1 MTRTLL
7 ANVKKNVLRPLL
19 FCQTSLLAATTTKTT
34 DNVHAYKN
42 THRPFSIRSA
52 TAAVFLSAVFLFVS
66 HHLWPW
72 DRPVEDAGRFF
83 NFMPPWIPGFFNT
96 ARRRNSNPITASNC
110 WNKGFTPPIAQQSI
124 PQVKVSPSGALCRS
138 AEQPASVWR

>member
-34 DNVHAYKN
+34 DNARILHA
-42 THRPFSIRSA
+42 RPLFHPFA

-66 HHLWPW
+66 HHLWPY
-72 DRPVEDAGRFF
+72 DRPVDNAGRFF
-83 NFMPPWIPGFFNT
+83 NFT
-96 ARRRNSNPITASNC
+96 SS
-110 WNKGFTPPIAQQSI
+110 
-124 PQVKVSPSGALCRS
+124 
-138 AEQPASVWR
+138 